1 MASDVVRYMA
11 RAAVVTKLAEA
22 ALAVLD
28 EHKCE
33 AGQETA
39 TDVETVRQLIHLI
52 ARPWHLWTS

>member
-22 ALAVLD
+22 ALAILD

-52 ARPWHLWTS
+52 ARP